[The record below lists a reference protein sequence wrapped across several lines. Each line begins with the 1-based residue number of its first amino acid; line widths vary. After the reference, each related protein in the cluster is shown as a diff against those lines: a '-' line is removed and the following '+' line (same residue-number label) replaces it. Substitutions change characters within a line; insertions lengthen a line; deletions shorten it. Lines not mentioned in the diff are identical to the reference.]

1 MQVTRLVNTFY
12 TSNTYVLWRENCPYV
27 WLVDCGDYAS
37 QVRPLLGS
45 RYVRGVLLTHT
56 HADHIYG
63 LEEVLAD
70 FPDVS
75 IYTNEFGCMALG
87 DSRLNLSRYHT
98 EVPCLELDG
107 RDHVITVDEGAD
119 LELFEG
125 VWCRV
130 LSTPGHDRSCLS
142 YLIGEYLFTGD
153 SFIPGIK
160 VKASFP
166 NSNKVDA
173 EASYKRLETISKD
186 YTVCPGH
193 GNCYDTMI

>member
-45 RYVRGVLLTHT
+45 RCVRGVLLTHT

-63 LEEVLAD
+63 LKEVIAD

-75 IYTNEFGCMALG
+75 IYTSEFGSMALG

-98 EVPCLELDG
+98 EVPRLELDG

-153 SFIPGIK
+153 SYIPGERLL
-160 VKASFP
+160 ALFP
-166 NSNKVDA
+166 NSNKKDA
-173 EASYKRLETISKD
+173 KESYYRLVELGNIYS
-186 YTVCPGH
+186 VCPGH
-193 GNCYDTMI
+193 GDIVH